1 MSKMQNPFYHEKFV
15 TIMNDF
21 NKLNEENKKLRE
33 CLSWALE
40 WIDAVPDDTILPT
53 MPGFDR
59 DYVNNILMSTE
70 ENQDD

>member
-1 MSKMQNPFYHEKFV
+1 MGNSFYEEYFV
-15 TIMNDF
+15 IIMNDF
-21 NKLNEENKKLRE
+21 NKLVQENKKLRE

-59 DYVNNILMSTE
+59 DYVDNVLMSIDTE
-70 ENQDD
+70 ENEDD